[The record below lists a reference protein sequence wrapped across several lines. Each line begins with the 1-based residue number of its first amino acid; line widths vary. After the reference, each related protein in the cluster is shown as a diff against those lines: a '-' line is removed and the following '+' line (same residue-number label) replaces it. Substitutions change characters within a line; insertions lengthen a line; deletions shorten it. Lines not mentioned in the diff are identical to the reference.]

1 MPIVR
6 IELQKGKDDTYR
18 RTAGEIVY
26 EAMVSVT
33 GVPKNDHFQ
42 IISEHDADN
51 FIYDETYLGIRRTSD
66 LIMIQIFF
74 NEGRTVEQK
83 RALYKTIANGLS
95 NRLKLRPEDVFINL
109 IEAKPENWSFGLGIA
124 QYAP

>member
-6 IELQKGKDDTYR
+6 IELQKGKDDAYR
-18 RTAGEIVY
+18 RVAGEVVY
-26 EAMVSVT
+26 EAMVSAT
-33 GVPKNDHFQ
+33 GVPRNDHFQ
-42 IISEHDADN
+42 IISEHSAEN

-83 RALYKTIANGLS
+83 RTLYKTIADSLS